1 VKSIENFDG
10 RVAVVTGGACGIGRG
25 IADNLVAAG
34 ATVVVADVDAE
45 AAGRTAGDIGAV
57 AEAVDVTD
65 AASVQALADRV
76 VEHHGRVDV
85 VVNNAGVGPLATFD
99 DLLLADFHWVM
110 DVNFWGVLH
119 GLKSFLPLLHAN
131 PEGGYIVNT
140 ASVAALVA
148 APGTT
153 AYAASKAAVVAVSEV
168 LAAEL
173 GEAGQVGI
181 SILLPGLVRTNI
193 NANAV
198 KRPGHREGGP
208 RTEDFL
214 PPMTMLEPTQV
225 GAMVVDAIRSGRR
238 YVFTHPETEQ
248 MVTRRSAAIAG
259 AFTEALTTSSAL
271 CALSNPVPAPVDA
284 MNRAE

>member
-1 VKSIENFDG
+1 VKTIENFDR
-10 RVAVVTGGACGIGRG
+10 RVAVVTGGASGIGRG
-25 IADNLVAAG
+25 IAEILVAAG
-34 ATVVVADVDAE
+34 ATVVVADVDAD
-45 AAGRTAGDIGAV
+45 AAGRTAGEIGAV

-76 VEHHGRVDV
+76 VERYGRVDV

-110 DVNFWGVLH
+110 DVNFWGVIH
-119 GLKSFLPLLHAN
+119 GLQSFLPLLQAN

-140 ASVAALVA
+140 ASVAAVVA
-148 APGTT
+148 APGTA
-153 AYAASKAAVVAVSEV
+153 AYAASKAAVVTVSEV

-173 GEAGQVGI
+173 DEAGHVGI

-198 KRPGHREGGP
+198 KRPGHRDDGS

-214 PPMTMLEPTQV
+214 PRMTVLEPAQV

-238 YVFTHPETEQ
+238 YVFTHPETRP
-248 MVTRRSAAIAG
+248 MVTARGDAVAA
-259 AFTEALTTSSAL
+259 AFTG
-271 CALSNPVPAPVDA
+271 
-284 MNRAE
+284 

>member
-1 VKSIENFDG
+1 MKTIDNFDG
-10 RVAVVTGGACGIGRG
+10 RVAVVTGGASGIGRG
-25 IADNLVAAG
+25 IAENLVAEG
-34 ATVVVADVDAE
+34 ATVVVADVDGE
-45 AAGRTAGDIGAV
+45 AARRTASEIGAV

-65 AASVQALADRV
+65 AASVRALAERV
-76 VEHHGRVDV
+76 VARYGRADV

-110 DVNFWGVLH
+110 DVNFWGVVH
-119 GLKSFLPLLHAN
+119 GLQSFLPLLRAN
-131 PEGGYIVNT
+131 PDGGYIVNT
-140 ASVAALVA
+140 ASVAAVVA
-148 APGTT
+148 APGTA

-173 GEAGQVGI
+173 GDAGNVGV

-198 KRPGHREGGP
+198 KRPGHRDDGP

-214 PPMTMLEPTQV
+214 PPMTVLEPADV

-238 YVFTHPETEQ
+238 YVFTHPETRQ
-248 MVTRRSAAIAG
+248 MVSARSDAVAA
-259 AFTEALTTSSAL
+259 AFTS
-271 CALSNPVPAPVDA
+271 
-284 MNRAE
+284 

>member
-1 VKSIENFDG
+1 MKRIESFDG
-10 RVAVVTGGACGIGRG
+10 RVAVVTGGGSGIGRG
-25 IADNLVAAG
+25 IAEKLVAAG
-34 ATVVVADVDAE
+34 ATVVVADVDAK
-45 AAGRTAGDIGAV
+45 AAGRTAGEIGAV
-57 AEAVDVTD
+57 AEVVDVTD

-76 VEHHGRVDV
+76 VERHGRVDV

-110 DVNFWGVLH
+110 DVNFWGVIH
-119 GLKSFLPLLHAN
+119 GLKSFLPLLQAN
-131 PEGGYIVNT
+131 PDGGYIVNT
-140 ASVAALVA
+140 ASVAAVLA
-148 APGTT
+148 APGTG

-173 GEAGQVGI
+173 GDAGQVGV

-214 PPMTMLEPTQV
+214 PTMTVLEPAQV
-225 GAMVVDAIRSGRR
+225 GAMVVDAIRSGRL

-248 MVTRRSAAIAG
+248 VVAQRSAALAA
-259 AFTEALTTSSAL
+259 AFA
-271 CALSNPVPAPVDA
+271 
-284 MNRAE
+284 

>member
-1 VKSIENFDG
+1 MKRIENFRG
-10 RVAVVTGGACGIGRG
+10 RVAVVTGGASGIGRG
-25 IADNLVAAG
+25 IAENLVAAG
-34 ATVVVADVDAE
+34 ATVVVADVNAE
-45 AAGRTAGDIGAV
+45 AAERTADEIGAV
-57 AEAVDVTD
+57 AEGVDVTD
-65 AASVQALADRV
+65 AADVQALADRV
-76 VEHHGRVDV
+76 LKRHGRVDV

-99 DLLLADFHWVM
+99 DLLLADFRWVL

-119 GLKSFLPLLHAN
+119 GLKSFLPLLKAN

-148 APGTT
+148 APGTS

-173 GEAGQVGI
+173 GEDGSVGI

-193 NANAV
+193 NAHAV
-198 KRPGHREGGP
+198 NRPGHQEGGS

-214 PPMTMLEPTQV
+214 PEQTVLEPTQV

-238 YVFTHPETEQ
+238 YVFTHPETQ
-248 MVTRRSAAIAG
+248 KWVTERSDAIVA
-259 AFTEALTTSSAL
+259 AFTA
-271 CALSNPVPAPVDA
+271 
-284 MNRAE
+284 

>member
-1 VKSIENFDG
+1 MKTIDNFNG
-10 RVAVVTGGACGIGRG
+10 RVAVVTGGASGIGRG
-25 IADNLVAAG
+25 IAENLVAEG
-34 ATVVVADVDAE
+34 ATVVVADVDGE
-45 AAGRTAGDIGAV
+45 AARRTAGEIGAV

-76 VEHHGRVDV
+76 VARHGRVDV

-110 DVNFWGVLH
+110 DVNFWGVIH
-119 GLKSFLPLLHAN
+119 GLKSFLPLLKAN
-131 PEGGYIVNT
+131 PDGGYIVNT
-140 ASVAALVA
+140 ASVAAVVA

-198 KRPGHREGGP
+198 KRPGHRDDGP

-214 PPMTMLEPTQV
+214 PPMTVLEPAHV

-238 YVFTHPETEQ
+238 YVFTHPETQ
-248 MVTRRSAAIAG
+248 HMVTARSEAVVA
-259 AFTEALTTSSAL
+259 AFTG
-271 CALSNPVPAPVDA
+271 
-284 MNRAE
+284 